1 MSSCLSLVPAEK
13 SRVIKSMRTAYVSL
27 ILAAGLA
34 VAGGTTASWAQA
46 PATTAQ
52 TPSTPTP
59 AVAPPSGAAPAASS
73 APLPT
78 TSPAAPAAPATPP
91 GAAPTA
97 AAPAAAPA
105 EPAPEI
111 PATGDGAVIVSVLEM
126 ICVPMVRGG
135 NLDQLAPQLPGMKKN
150 RREMSWTMPLGG
162 DRNYSLTVFPQGVN
176 KDVCLAEVHFGV
188 GQDAPITK
196 AVNIWSFLHK
206 PELILQ
212 ANYVAVDA
220 DGVKRVRKSWEHLES
235 NSSTA
240 VNFTTWRKPDDSPLN
255 RSYDTGQLYYQ
266 ERKF

>member
-1 MSSCLSLVPAEK
+1 
-13 SRVIKSMRTAYVSL
+13 MRNAYVSL

-34 VAGGTTASWAQA
+34 TAGGATTSWAQA

-52 TPSTPTP
+52 IPSTQTP
-59 AVAPPSGAAPAASS
+59 AAAPPSGPAPATSS
-73 APLPT
+73 APLPQP
-78 TSPAAPAAPATPP
+78 SPVAPAAPATPA
-91 GAAPTA
+91 GAAPQA
-97 AAPAAAPA
+97 AAPPAAA
-105 EPAPEI
+105 EPAPEV
-111 PATGDGAVIVSVLEM
+111 PTTGDGAVIVSVLEKV
-126 ICVPMVRGG
+126 CVPMVRGG

-150 RREMSWTMPLGG
+150 RRDMTWSMPLGG
-162 DRNYSLTVFPQGVN
+162 DRNYNLTIFPQGVN
-176 KDVCLAEVHFGV
+176 KDVCLAEVHFGL
-188 GQDAPITK
+188 GQDAAITK

>member
-1 MSSCLSLVPAEK
+1 
-13 SRVIKSMRTAYVSL
+13 MRNAYVSL

-34 VAGGTTASWAQA
+34 TAGGATASWAQT

-52 TPSTPTP
+52 IPSTPTP
-59 AVAPPSGAAPAASS
+59 AAAPPSGPA
-73 APLPT
+73 PT
-78 TSPAAPAAPATPP
+78 TSPAPLSQPSPVAPAAPATP
-91 GAAPTA
+91 AA
-97 AAPAAAPA
+97 AAPPAAA
-105 EPAPEI
+105 EPAPEV
-111 PATGDGAVIVSVLEM
+111 PTTGDGAVIVSVLEKV
-126 ICVPMVRGG
+126 CVPMVRGG

-150 RREMSWTMPLGG
+150 RRDMSWSMPLGG
-162 DRNYSLTVFPQGVN
+162 DRNYNLTIFPQGVN

-188 GQDAPITK
+188 GQDAAITK